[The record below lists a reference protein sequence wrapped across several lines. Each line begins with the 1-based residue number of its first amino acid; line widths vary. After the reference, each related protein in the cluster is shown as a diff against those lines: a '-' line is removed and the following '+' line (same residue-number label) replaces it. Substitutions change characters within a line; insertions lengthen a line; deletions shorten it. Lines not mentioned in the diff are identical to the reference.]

1 MFMHFSIFMII
12 SKKKGYKFDQA
23 SYDYFFY
30 NIENNLRELG
40 FGDVSVN
47 KKMKEFNKILYDI
60 LLKLESKKKDQATF
74 KINEKLIFEYFNE
87 LKDNKNSNFKDFD
100 LYFTNFYDF
109 CFEIPYDNMIR
120 DALKFKY

>member
-1 MFMHFSIFMII
+1 
-12 SKKKGYKFDQA
+12 
-23 SYDYFFY
+23 
-30 NIENNLRELG
+30 
-40 FGDVSVN
+40 
-47 KKMKEFNKILYDI
+47 MKEFNKILYDI